1 MLLTGH
7 RPFYYTYDLQSGACT
22 RSPRGLWGTHASNPG
37 NTDLS
42 METCAFSHTGDT
54 LAVGGR
60 RGYIHIV
67 DWRRGGGQVVG
78 SVKMNAAV
86 KDLGWTE
93 EGNLMGLGEDAEVY
107 LWSVGE
113 KRCIRR
119 WKDDGGFGSMN
130 MSVARGNAYLAIG

>member
-1 MLLTGH
+1 VLITGH
-7 RPFYYTYDLQSGACT
+7 RPYYYTYDLQSGACT
-22 RSPRGLWGTHASNPG
+22 RSPRGLWGTHAANPDS
-37 NTDLS
+37 TELS
-42 METCAFSHTGDT
+42 METCAFSHTGDFI
-54 LAVGGR
+54 AVGGR
-60 RGYIHIV
+60 RGYVHIV

-93 EGNLMGLGEDAEVY
+93 DGNLMSLGEDTEVY
-107 LWSVGE
+107 LWDVGE

-130 MSVARGNAYLAIG
+130 MTLARSNAYLAIG